1 VATGQSANALKV
13 MTVALIFVSYSH
25 STSVFF
31 LRKTKLSKM
40 LSVKWV
46 RFLFIVRPAQL
57 NKRSTAALAGKGVL
71 KRMNN
76 SFRAG

>member
-13 MTVALIFVSYSH
+13 MAVALIFVSYSH
-25 STSVFF
+25 STSFF

-46 RFLFIVRPAQL
+46 RFLFVVRPAQL
-57 NKRSTAALAGKGVL
+57 NKRSTAALAGKVVL